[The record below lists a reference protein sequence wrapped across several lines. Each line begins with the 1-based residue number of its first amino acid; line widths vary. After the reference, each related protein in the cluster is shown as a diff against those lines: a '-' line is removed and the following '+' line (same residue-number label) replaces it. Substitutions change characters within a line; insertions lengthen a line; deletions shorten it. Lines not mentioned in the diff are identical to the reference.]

1 MEFVRAEKE
10 DVRALIESRV
20 VYLRAVMGA
29 MSEAEE
35 AETRQKLLPFF
46 HNHLERDLFAF
57 CARDSKEGIVATAF
71 LMVYEKPFRPDGGS
85 GRYGVVYNVVTK
97 EGFRG
102 RGLATALIEHLLAGA
117 KAMGLE
123 RVMLNATDAGRP
135 IYEKLGFRERGACDM
150 NMVYELEEENPL

>member
-1 MEFVRAEKE
+1 MEFVRAEKK

-20 VYLRAVMGA
+20 VYLRAAIGE

-46 HNHLERDLFAF
+46 HDHLERDLFVF

-71 LMVYEKPFRPDGGS
+71 LMVYEKPFRPDNGS

-97 EGFRG
+97 DGFRG
-102 RGLATALIEHLLAGA
+102 RGLATALVKHLLAGA
-117 KAMGLE
+117 EGMGLE
-123 RVMLNATDAGRP
+123 RVMLNATEAGRP
-135 IYEKLGFRERGACDM
+135 IYEKLGFQERVSCDM
-150 NMVYELEEENPL
+150 NMVYEL

>member
-1 MEFVRAEKE
+1 MEFVRAGKK

-20 VYLRAVMGA
+20 VYLRAAIGE

-46 HNHLERDLFAF
+46 HDHLERDLFVF

-71 LMVYEKPFRPDGGS
+71 LMVYEKPFRPDNGS

-97 EGFRG
+97 DGFRG
-102 RGLATALIEHLLAGA
+102 RGLATALVKHLLAGA
-117 KAMGLE
+117 EKMGLE
-123 RVMLNATDAGRP
+123 RVMLNATEAGRP
-135 IYEKLGFRERGACDM
+135 IYEKLGFQERVSCDM
-150 NMVYELEEENPL
+150 NMVYEL

>member
-1 MEFVRAEKE
+1 MEFVRAEKK

-20 VYLRAVMGA
+20 VYLRAAIGE

-46 HNHLERDLFAF
+46 HDHLERDLFVF

-71 LMVYEKPFRPDGGS
+71 LMVYEKPFRPDNGS

-97 EGFRG
+97 DGFRG
-102 RGLATALIEHLLAGA
+102 RGLATALVKHLLAGA
-117 KAMGLE
+117 EKMGLE
-123 RVMLNATDAGRP
+123 RVMLNATEAGRP
-135 IYEKLGFRERGACDM
+135 IYEKLGFQERVSCDM
-150 NMVYELEEENPL
+150 NMVYEL